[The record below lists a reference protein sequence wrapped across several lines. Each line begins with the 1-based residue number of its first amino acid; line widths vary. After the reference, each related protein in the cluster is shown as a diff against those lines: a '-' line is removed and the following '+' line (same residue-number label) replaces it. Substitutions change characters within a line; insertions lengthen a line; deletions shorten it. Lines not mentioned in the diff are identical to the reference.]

1 MGWWSTEI
9 NGGDTPM
16 DIEGS
21 LAEFMGLDE
30 MSDDFDGV
38 VASGKLTAE
47 IVNAF
52 LSDNDSFWIKS
63 MHKSDDLSV
72 LYTVL
77 GELLMEAGAPITEE
91 FRALIIEH
99 AETDRWAKENPER
112 QVVIEEFCEAMENYV
127 DGTPTELARGAFMDR
142 ATTVGYIANPTCHDI
157 HPPRPLADLM
167 PKISAILITN
177 LIAPAPAPTL
187 WNVVGYERGRLI
199 CRCQHQELMLTADD
213 IRDYMGSVGVDIRLF
228 ELNELRVTDA

>member
-1 MGWWSTEI
+1 MGCWSTEI
-9 NGGDTPM
+9 NGGDTSM

-30 MSDDFDGV
+30 ESDDFDGV
-38 VASGKLTAE
+38 AASGKLTAE

-63 MHKSDDLSV
+63 MNKCEDLSI
-72 LYTVL
+72 LYAVL

-127 DGTPTELARGAFMDR
+127 DGTPTELARGAFIDR
-142 ATTVGYIANPTCHDI
+142 ATTLGYVAKPTCHDI
-157 HPPRPLADLM
+157 YPPRPLADLM
-167 PKISAILITN
+167 PRISAILITN
-177 LIAPAPAPTL
+177 RIKPTLAPTL
-187 WNVVGYERGRLI
+187 WNVVGYERGRLV
-199 CRCQHQELMLTADD
+199 CRCQNIEKLFTADN
-213 IRDYMGSVGVDIRLF
+213 IRFYMDSATVDIELY
-228 ELNELRVTDA
+228 ELNELRVADS